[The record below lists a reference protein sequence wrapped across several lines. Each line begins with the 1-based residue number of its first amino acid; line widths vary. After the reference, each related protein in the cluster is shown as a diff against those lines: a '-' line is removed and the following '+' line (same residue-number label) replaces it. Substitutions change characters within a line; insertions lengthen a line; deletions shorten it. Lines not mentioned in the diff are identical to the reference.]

1 MVKKLNTLLNI
12 IIGSTIGVLLGHSL
26 FVCWEHHKHPDYYAL
41 QSAPWYTSILV
52 YGFTTAAIIL
62 IAVVIKLVLKN
73 LKKYQ

>member
-26 FVCWEHHKHPDYYAL
+26 FVCWEHQRHPDYYAL

-62 IAVVIKLVLKN
+62 IAVVIKLVLRK